1 MQLTIVTVFST
12 IQPPYSEIQISCKG
26 EPDQIWNIQ
35 PGGPFGD
42 GQKSKDHNKNQ
53 NPQQNQPEKRE
64 QIPAEIKEK
73 GGPEEIDG
81 QLQEIDSKC
90 TGDCV
95 FISTGYENQIRRD
108 SHQKVQDGPYHWKQP
123 GRRRQWRLIE
133 RPEGIHFIAGQK
145 RCGQTCK

>member
-1 MQLTIVTVFST
+1 MVRHFIILLLVLCTNIIHAQSLTESVKNRVMGMTVVSAKEMGE
-12 IQPPYSEIQISCKG
+12 EIESNRIKLN
-26 EPDQIWNIQ
+26 NI
-35 PGGPFGD
+35 F
-42 GQKSKDHNKNQ
+42 NQ
-53 NPQQNQPEKRE
+53 
-64 QIPAEIKEK
+64 IKEK